1 MNFLIE
7 EMLAGKAI
15 RSYKI
20 TQCYI
25 FPGIND
31 QAGGINKQ
39 LSDTLYKMLL
49 LRINSPLV
57 LRFKLH

>member
-31 QAGGINKQ
+31 QAE
-39 LSDTLYKMLL
+39 
-49 LRINSPLV
+49 V
-57 LRFKLH
+57 